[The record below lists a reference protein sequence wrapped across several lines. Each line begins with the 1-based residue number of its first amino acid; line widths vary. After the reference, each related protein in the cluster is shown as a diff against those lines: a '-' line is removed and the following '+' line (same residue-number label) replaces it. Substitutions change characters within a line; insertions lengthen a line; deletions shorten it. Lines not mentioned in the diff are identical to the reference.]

1 MDSMGKVIAQPDEY
15 VLHATG
21 WTVREYDA
29 LPEDFP
35 RCELI
40 GGELW
45 LSPAQNLGHQ
55 DVVGVIY
62 RKLADFCDSTGFGMA
77 YISPVDLEISDD
89 DVLQPDVLVIARDH
103 PQYGKPAPRLT
114 APPLLAV
121 EVLSPGST
129 KRDREVKFAL
139 YREAGVPHYWIA
151 DPKTKSMEA
160 WSLENGRY
168 AQRVAAAAPADFS
181 AEPFQGLAFPLARVF
196 KFA

>member
-1 MDSMGKVIAQPDEY
+1 MTPMGKVIAQPDEY

-45 LSPAQNLGHQ
+45 LSPAPNLGHQ
-55 DVVGVIY
+55 DVVGVIF
-62 RKLADFCDSTGFGMA
+62 RKLADFCDNTGLGMA
-77 YISPVDLEISDD
+77 LISPVDFEISDD
-89 DVLQPDVLVIARDH
+89 DVLQPDVLVITREH

-121 EVLSPGST
+121 EVLSTGST

-139 YREAGVPHYWIA
+139 YRDAGVLHYWIA
-151 DPKTKSMEA
+151 DPKAKSLEA

-168 AQRVAAAAPADFS
+168 MRKAAASAPAEFS
-181 AEPFQGLAFPLARVF
+181 ADPFPGLVFPLVRVF